1 MTSCIKYLIYGS
13 NPILH
18 LFYIAFP
25 LIKSVLLLVT
35 RSISRKDYPI
45 MKVKSYKSTVMSI
58 LLIARVTWKMA
69 AKAEQ
74 KLNIFH
80 HWCFRRTL
88 GIIGTYQDCPKW
100 RDTEIM
106 HNWETNGHNH
116 ETSDKIIVTNS
127 MSFRPK
133 TPKKP
138 HYDGCQSVARG
149 SEEVEKYLEVQYPQW
164 PSTASVFWAQ
174 IEEIVV
180 NRDESKEVVAR
191 CTVYMPWMKM
201 MTMKDYPHNNK
212 NGRKFTTKVILSS
225 KMFYLWVVTTVS
237 W

>member
-1 MTSCIKYLIYGS
+1 
-13 NPILH
+13 
-18 LFYIAFP
+18 
-25 LIKSVLLLVT
+25 
-35 RSISRKDYPI
+35 
-45 MKVKSYKSTVMSI
+45 MKVKSYKSMVMSI
-58 LLIARVTWKMA
+58 LLIARETQKMA

-80 HWCFRRTL
+80 QWCFRRTL

-106 HNWETNGHNH
+106 QNWETNGHNH
-116 ETSDKIIVTNS
+116 ATSDKIIVTNS

-149 SEEVEKYLEVQYPQW
+149 SKEAEKYLEVQYPQW
-164 PSTASVFWAQ
+164 PSTASMSWAQ

-191 CTVYMPWMKM
+191 CTCYERWWWRRLHLAYSAFHFVVQ
-201 MTMKDYPHNNK
+201 TLL
-212 NGRKFTTKVILSS
+212 ILSS
-225 KMFYLWVVTTVS
+225 LRIPPHPCLPRLDCLTPLDHLRLCAVGIGPYSGRHPSRGILARPLRNFQEG
-237 W
+237 

>member
-1 MTSCIKYLIYGS
+1 
-13 NPILH
+13 
-18 LFYIAFP
+18 
-25 LIKSVLLLVT
+25 
-35 RSISRKDYPI
+35 
-45 MKVKSYKSTVMSI
+45 MKVKSYKSMVMSI
-58 LLIARVTWKMA
+58 LLIARETQKMA

-80 HWCFRRTL
+80 QWCFRRTL

-106 HNWETNGHNH
+106 QSWETNGHNH
-116 ETSDKIIVTNS
+116 ATSDKIIVTNS

-138 HYDGCQSVARG
+138 HYDGCQSVSRG
-149 SEEVEKYLEVQYPQW
+149 SKEAEKYLEVQYPQW
-164 PSTASVFWAQ
+164 PSTASMSWAQ

-191 CTVYMPWMKM
+191 CTVYMSWMEMIM
-201 MTMKDYPHNNK
+201 MTMKDYPNHEK
-212 NGRKFTTKVILSS
+212 NGRKFITKVILSS
-225 KMFYLWVVTTVS
+225 KMFYQWVITTVS
-237 W
+237 SLKTFTE